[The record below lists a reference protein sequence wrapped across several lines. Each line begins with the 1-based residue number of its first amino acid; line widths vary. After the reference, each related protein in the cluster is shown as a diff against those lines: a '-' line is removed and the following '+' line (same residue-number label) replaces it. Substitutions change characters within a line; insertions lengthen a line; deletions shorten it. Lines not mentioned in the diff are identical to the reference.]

1 MAELFATQ
9 FPQNID
15 CTLIY
20 DTEKKYYR
28 PFTDTDFAGGAAGV
42 DAFGRQRVSEPE
54 MIFNSK
60 QIFNNDP
67 LYFDDIEESGSGTSS
82 TYSKPRA
89 SSTLSVSAS
98 TAGKRTR
105 QSFMRI
111 NYQAGK
117 AQLIFISGILS
128 KSGGG
133 SGIIKRM
140 GYFDDNDGIFLQ
152 RSGNIYSVVLR
163 SSVSGSPIDT
173 VITQGNWNLDKM
185 QGNGPSGV
193 NIDFTKTQILV
204 IDFEWLG
211 VGRVRVGFNVDGK
224 IYYFHEFLNANNK
237 DSVYM
242 STPNLPIRYQI
253 VNDGTGI
260 ASSIEAICCSVM
272 SEGGRENVA
281 TNGYISTDGTPI
293 TATKNFTNAILG
305 IRLKDGFLG
314 VTVDILD
321 VSLLTTS
328 NDNYEWR
335 LIFNPSGFTGLSYS
349 GVQENSSL
357 EYAIP
362 PNETHIS
369 GGYVVA
375 GGYAQAKTDIQAESL
390 KSLLK
395 LGSSITGKKD
405 IIVLACY
412 PLGSSNSVV
421 YGGIN
426 YREFI

>member
-67 LYFDDIEESGSGTSS
+67 LYFDDIQESGSGTSS
-82 TYSKPRA
+82 VYSKDRA
-89 SSTLSVSAS
+89 STTLSVSAN

-105 QSFMRI
+105 QTFMRI

-117 AQLIFISGILS
+117 AQLIFLTGVLS

-133 SGIIKRM
+133 AGITSRM
-140 GYFDDNDGIFLQ
+140 GYFDDDNGIFL
-152 RSGNIYSVVLR
+152 RKSGNIIGVVLR
-163 SSVSGSPIDT
+163 SSVSGSPVDT
-173 VITQGNWNLDKM
+173 VVTQANWNIDKM

-193 NIDFTKTQILV
+193 NLDFTKTQILV

-211 VGRVRVGFNVDGK
+211 VGRVRIGFNVDGK
-224 IYYFHEFLNANNK
+224 TFYCHEFLNANNK

-253 VNDGTGI
+253 ENDGNGV
-260 ASSIEAICCSVM
+260 ASSIECICCSVI

-281 TNGYISTDGTPI
+281 TNGYVSTGGISI
-293 TATKNFTNAILG
+293 TATNNFTNAILG
-305 IRLKDGFLG
+305 IRLKDDFIA

-321 VSLLTTS
+321 VSLLTAS
-328 NDNYEWR
+328 NDNYEWQ
-335 LIFNPSGFTGLSYS
+335 LIFNPSGVNNLSYS
-349 GVQENSSL
+349 GVQNSSI
-357 EYAIP
+357 EFAIA
-362 PNETHIS
+362 PNQTHIS
-369 GGYVVA
+369 GGYVIA

-405 IIVLACY
+405 QIILACY
-412 PLGSSNSVV
+412 PLGNSNSVI
-421 YGGIN
+421 YGGVN

>member
-67 LYFDDIEESGSGTSS
+67 LYFDDIQESGSGTSS
-82 TYSKPRA
+82 VYSKDRA
-89 SSTLSVSAS
+89 STTLSVSAN

-117 AQLIFISGILS
+117 AQLIFVTGVLS

-133 SGIIKRM
+133 AGITSRM
-140 GYFDDNDGIFLQ
+140 GYFDDDNGIFL
-152 RSGNIYSVVLR
+152 RKSGNIISIVLR
-163 SSVSGSPIDT
+163 SSVSGSPVDT
-173 VITQGNWNLDKM
+173 VVTQANWNIDKM

-193 NIDFTKTQILV
+193 NLDFTKTQILV

-211 VGRVRVGFNVDGK
+211 VGRVRIGFNVDGK
-224 IYYFHEFLNANNK
+224 TFYCHEFLNANNK

-253 VNDGTGI
+253 ENDGNGAT
-260 ASSIEAICCSVM
+260 SSIECICCSVM

-281 TNGYISTDGTPI
+281 TNGYVSTDGIPI
-293 TATKNFTNAILG
+293 TATNGFTNAILG
-305 IRLKDGFLG
+305 IRLKDDFIAA
-314 VTVDILD
+314 TVDILD

-335 LIFNPSGFTGLSYS
+335 LIFNPSGVNNLSYS
-349 GVQENSSL
+349 GVQNSSI
-357 EYAIP
+357 EFAIA
-362 PNETHIS
+362 PNETHVS
-369 GGYVVA
+369 GGYVIA

-405 IIVLACY
+405 QIILACY
-412 PLGSSNSVV
+412 PLGNSNSVV

>member
-9 FPQNID
+9 FPKNID
-15 CTLIY
+15 STLIY

-67 LYFDDIEESGSGTSS
+67 LYFDDIQESGSGTSS
-82 TYSKPRA
+82 VYSKDRA
-89 SSTLSVSAS
+89 STTLSVSAN

-105 QSFMRI
+105 QTFMRI

-117 AQLIFISGILS
+117 AQLIFLTGVLS

-133 SGIIKRM
+133 AGITSRM
-140 GYFDDNDGIFLQ
+140 GYFDDDNGIFL
-152 RSGNIYSVVLR
+152 RKSGNIIGVVLR
-163 SSVSGSPIDT
+163 SSVSGSPVDT
-173 VITQGNWNLDKM
+173 VVTQANWNIDKM

-193 NIDFTKTQILV
+193 NLDFTKTQILV

-211 VGRVRVGFNVDGK
+211 VGRVRIGFNVDGK
-224 IYYFHEFLNANNK
+224 TFYCHEFLNANNK

-253 VNDGTGI
+253 ENDGNGV
-260 ASSIEAICCSVM
+260 ASSIECICCSVI

-281 TNGYISTDGTPI
+281 TNGYVSTGGISI
-293 TATKNFTNAILG
+293 TATNNFTNAILG
-305 IRLKDGFLG
+305 IRLKDDFIA

-321 VSLLTTS
+321 VSLLTAS
-328 NDNYEWR
+328 NDNYEWQ
-335 LIFNPSGFTGLSYS
+335 LIFNPSGVNNLSYS
-349 GVQENSSL
+349 GVQNSSI
-357 EYAIP
+357 EFAIA
-362 PNETHIS
+362 PNQTHIS
-369 GGYVVA
+369 GGYVIA

-405 IIVLACY
+405 QIILACY
-412 PLGSSNSVV
+412 PLGNSNSVI
-421 YGGIN
+421 YGGVN

>member
-20 DTEKKYYR
+20 DAGKKYYR
-28 PFTDTDFAGGAAGV
+28 PFTETDYAGGSGGI

-60 QIFNNDP
+60 QIFSNDP

-152 RSGNIYSVVLR
+152 RSGNIYSIVLR

-224 IYYFHEFLNANNK
+224 TYYFHEFLNANNK
-237 DSVYM
+237 DAVYM

-253 VNDGTGI
+253 VNDGTGV
-260 ASSIEAICCSVM
+260 ASSIEAVCCSVM

-281 TNGYISTDGTPI
+281 TNGYISTDGIPI
-293 TATKNFTNAILG
+293 TATKSFTNAILG

-314 VTVDILD
+314 ATVDILD
-321 VSLLTTS
+321 VSLLTVS

-349 GVQENSSL
+349 GVQDNSSL

-369 GGYVVA
+369 GGYVMA
-375 GGYAQAKTDIQAESL
+375 GGYALAKSEIQAESL

-412 PLGSSNSVV
+412 PLGNSNSVV

>member
-1 MAELFATQ
+1 MARSY
-9 FPQNID
+9 PQQDIPHIASSY
-15 CTLIY
+15 IY
-20 DTEKKYYR
+20 DKSIDKWR
-28 PFTDTDFAGGAAGV
+28 PIYDSDFSGGSSGS
-42 DAFGRQRVSEPE
+42 DAFGRQRVSKPE
-54 MIFNSK
+54 MIFTTK

-67 LYFDDIEESGSGTSS
+67 LYFDDIQQSGSGTSS
-82 TYSKPRA
+82 VYSKPRA
-89 SSTLSVSAS
+89 STTLSVSLN

-117 AQLIFISGILS
+117 AQLIFVSGILN

-133 SGIIKRM
+133 TGITSRM
-140 GYFDDNDGIFLQ
+140 GYFDDDNGIFLQ
-152 RSGNIYSVVLR
+152 KSGNTVSFVLR
-163 SSVSGSPIDT
+163 SGTSGSPQDT
-173 VITQGNWNLDKM
+173 VINQQDWNLDRM
-185 QGNGPSGV
+185 DGSGV
-193 NIDFTKTQILV
+193 SGRTLDFSKTQILV

-211 VGRVRVGFNVDGK
+211 VGRVRYGFNIDG
-224 IYYFHEFLNANNK
+224 ITLYCHEILNANNK
-237 DSVYM
+237 DVVYM

-253 VNDGTGI
+253 ENDGTGA
-260 ASSIEAICCSVM
+260 ASSIECICCSVM

-281 TNGYISTDGTPI
+281 TNGYISTDGIPI
-293 TATKNFTNAILG
+293 TATKEFTNAILG

-314 VTVDILD
+314 ATVDMLD

-349 GVQENSSL
+349 GVQENSCI

-369 GGYVVA
+369 GGYIVA